1 MEIRYHKVRIMAMLY
16 SCYHL
21 VVSLLDFHVVEDKFA
36 WMRDDEITRQA
47 LAGIN
52 PTKSEGTQLNIF
64 K

>member
-1 MEIRYHKVRIMAMLY
+1 MAMLY

-36 WMRDDEITRQA
+36 WMRDNEITRQA